1 MTQQAKTQAPQ
12 RPHNEEP
19 PQSNRVAPPPRPHPG
34 MRMTYEQFLDWA
46 DEDTLAEWV
55 DGEIAMTSP
64 ASVRHQLLKSF
75 ILSVLAPFVAIHDL
89 GIILDA
95 PFQMKLPTSGREP
108 DIFYIAKAHA
118 ARLRPTYVNG
128 PADLVIELI
137 SDESVDR
144 DRRIKFEEYQAGG
157 VREYWLIDPRSGH
170 ERADFYQL
178 DDDGRYQLI
187 PADHEGVYHSRAVPG
202 FRLRVSWLWQQPLP
216 DPTGALLE
224 IDRDAYARYLQ
235 EKLRQAG
242 L

>member
-1 MTQQAKTQAPQ
+1 MAQQAKTTAT
-12 RPHNEEP
+12 RRLHNEEP
-19 PQSNRVAPPPRPHPG
+19 PQPNGAAPTHQPHPG
-34 MRMTYEQFLDWA
+34 VRMTYEQFLDWA

-55 DGEIAMTSP
+55 DGEVVMTSP
-64 ASVRHQLLKSF
+64 ASARHQLLKSF

-118 ARLRPTYVNG
+118 ARLRPTYVDG

-137 SDESVDR
+137 SDESVER
-144 DRRIKFEEYQAGG
+144 DRRVKFEEYQAGG
-157 VREYWLIDPRSGH
+157 VREYWLIDPRSDQ

-178 DDDGRYQLI
+178 DADGRYRLI

-202 FRLRVSWLWQQPLP
+202 FRLRVSWLWQQSLP

-235 EKLRQAG
+235 EKLRQVG

>member
-1 MTQQAKTQAPQ
+1 MFNTSEYPCG
-12 RPHNEEP
+12 NEEGERKMKTIGDLP
-19 PQSNRVAPPPRPHPG
+19 ALRPHPG
-34 MRMTYEQFLDWA
+34 RRMTYEQFLDWA

-55 DGEIAMTSP
+55 DGEIVMTSP
-64 ASVRHQLLKSF
+64 ASARHQLLKSF

-157 VREYWLIDPRSGH
+157 VREYWLIDPRSGQ
-170 ERADFYQL
+170 ERGDFYQL
-178 DDDGRYQLI
+178 DDDGRYRLI

-224 IDRDAYARYLQ
+224 IDRDAYARYLREQ
-235 EKLRQAG
+235 LRQAG

>member
-1 MTQQAKTQAPQ
+1 MKTIEDMPAL
-12 RPHNEEP
+12 
-19 PQSNRVAPPPRPHPG
+19 RPHPG

-55 DGEIAMTSP
+55 DGEVVMTSP
-64 ASVRHQLLKSF
+64 ASLRHQDVIRFLSTTLASF
-75 ILSVLAPFVAIHDL
+75 VEIHDL
-89 GIILDA
+89 GRLVDA
-95 PFQMKLPTSGREP
+95 PFQMKLPHSGREP
-108 DIFYIAKAHA
+108 DVIYVAKEHN
-118 ARLRPTYVNG
+118 ARLQQTYVNG

-157 VREYWLIDPRSGH
+157 VPEYWLIDPRPGQ

-187 PADHEGVYHSRAVPG
+187 PADHENVYYSRAVPG

>member
-1 MTQQAKTQAPQ
+1 
-12 RPHNEEP
+12 
-19 PQSNRVAPPPRPHPG
+19 
-34 MRMTYEQFLDWA
+34 MTYEQFLDWA

-55 DGEIAMTSP
+55 GGEIVMTSP
-64 ASVRHQLLKSF
+64 ASVRHQLVKNF

-89 GIILDA
+89 GVVLDA

-118 ARLRPTYVNG
+118 PRLHPTRIDG
-128 PADLVIELI
+128 PADLVVEII

-178 DDDGRYQLI
+178 DVGGRYQLI
-187 PADHEGVYHSRAVPG
+187 PVDQAGVYHSRAVPD
-202 FRLRVSWLWQQPLP
+202 FWLRVSWLWRQPLP
-216 DPTGALLE
+216 SPIVALLE
-224 IDRDAYARYLQ
+224 IDRDAYARYLHDQ
-235 EKLRQAG
+235 LRQAG

>member
-1 MTQQAKTQAPQ
+1 MAPQAKTQATQ
-12 RPHNEEP
+12 RPHDEEP
-19 PQSNRVAPPPRPHPG
+19 SQSDWMAPLPQPHPG
-34 MRMTYEQFLDWA
+34 IRMTYEQFLAWA

-55 DGEIAMTSP
+55 DGEVVMTSP
-64 ASVRHQLLKSF
+64 ASLRHQDVIRFLSTTLASF
-75 ILSVLAPFVAIHDL
+75 VEIHDL
-89 GIILDA
+89 GRLVDA
-95 PFQMKLPTSGREP
+95 PFQMKLPHSGREP
-108 DIFYIAKAHA
+108 DVIYVAKEHN
-118 ARLRPTYVNG
+118 ARLQQTYVNG

-144 DRRIKFEEYQAGG
+144 DRRIKLEEYRAGD
-157 VREYWLIDPRSGH
+157 VPEYWLIDPRPGQ

-187 PADHEGVYHSRAVPG
+187 PADHEGVYYSRAVPG

-216 DPTGALLE
+216 NPTDALLE